1 MQCRSHTRGART
13 GIIVRVAR
21 VDVLVASEKA
31 DGVAFA
37 YVGCGLNA
45 GHPLHALVVVRV
57 PRGGL
62 VPCVGLL
69 RGQGVLGAVG
79 TLRDLFGYGGG

>member
-1 MQCRSHTRGART
+1 MQRRSHTRGART

-37 YVGCGLNA
+37 YVGRGFNA

-57 PRGGL
+57 SSGGL
-62 VPCVGLL
+62 VPCVRLL

-79 TLRDLFGYGGG
+79 AVRDLFGYGEG